1 MARWCRVFFGFVLAV
16 VIARGSITVSWN
28 THPSPQPGAAVQG
41 THVFVR
47 LHDGSTHRYVTT
59 PAEARLLQ
67 SLIGTVIRFRVP

>member
-1 MARWCRVFFGFVLAV
+1 M
-16 VIARGSITVSWN
+16 SWN